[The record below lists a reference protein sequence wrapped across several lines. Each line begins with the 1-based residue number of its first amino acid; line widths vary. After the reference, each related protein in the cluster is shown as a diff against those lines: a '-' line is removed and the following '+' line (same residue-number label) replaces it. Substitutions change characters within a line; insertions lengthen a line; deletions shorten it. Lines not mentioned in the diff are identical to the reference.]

1 MGSASPL
8 CMPSAADASHI
19 VLEVVGA
26 CIHMLT
32 ICSGGEKDSFKK
44 GKHIPPILLGS
55 PV

>member
-8 CMPSAADASHI
+8 CVPS
-19 VLEVVGA
+19 EVVGA

-44 GKHIPPILLGS
+44 GEHIPPVLLGS